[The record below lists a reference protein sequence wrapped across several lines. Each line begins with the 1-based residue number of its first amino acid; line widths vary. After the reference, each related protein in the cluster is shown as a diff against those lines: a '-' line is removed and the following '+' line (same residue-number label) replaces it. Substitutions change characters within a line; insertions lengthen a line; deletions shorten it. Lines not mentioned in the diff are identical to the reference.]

1 MIILLKVLSLITLIF
16 GLWTIFCSIGNYIYF
31 KALNNKGR
39 KHNLKEKPLVSIIIP
54 ARNEEKNLSQL
65 LSSLM
70 KQDYENIEILVIDD
84 KSEDKTWEIIE
95 KYSEKDKRIKGYKTD
110 DAILSKRGKINA
122 LLHLIPHANGEYYLF
137 TDADTIHSPSSISLS
152 LKTMKEKNLDIFSGF
167 PAEYSETYLSSVITS
182 SMSISNS
189 FLPHFI
195 LNNISFYPLSIGI
208 GQFIMVKS
216 EAYKDC
222 GGYEKVKDEI
232 CDDLSIIKLFIKS
245 GKKYAFTSLSDRVS
259 CKMYNSAK
267 EAFLGLERS
276 IAGVFPS
283 NIFFF
288 IVLILVVLL
297 LLSVFFSPLGTP
309 LFLFNSLYHELVLL
323 LLGYAFIIL
332 SWFLAC
338 ILTKFPLLVS
348 LSSPLA
354 ILFTSS
360 MYIDGL
366 YKKMRGKGFIW
377 KGRKV

>member
-1 MIILLKVLSLITLIF
+1 ML
-16 GLWTIFCSIGNYIYF
+16 FCSIGNYLYF

-39 KHNLKEKPLVSIIIP
+39 KHSLKENPLVSIIIP
-54 ARNEEKNLSQL
+54 ARNEEKNLASL

-84 KSEDKTWEIIE
+84 KSEDKTWEIIRE
-95 KYSEKDKRIKGYKTD
+95 YSEKDRRIKGYKTD
-110 DAILSKRGKINA
+110 ETILSKRGKINA
-122 LLHLIPHANGEYYLF
+122 LLHLIPHARGEYYLF
-137 TDADTIHSPSSISLS
+137 SDADTIHSPSSISLS
-152 LKTMKEKNLDIFSGF
+152 LKTMLEKKLDIFSGF
-167 PAEYSETYLSSVITS
+167 PAEFSNTYLSSVITS

-195 LNNISFYPLSIGI
+195 LNKISFYPLSIGI

-216 EAYKDC
+216 KAYKDC
-222 GGYEKVKDEI
+222 GGYELVKDEI
-232 CDDLSIIKLFIKS
+232 CDDLSIIKLFIKN

-259 CKMYNSAK
+259 CKMYNNAK

-283 NIFFF
+283 NILFF
-288 IVLILVVLL
+288 IILILVVVL
-297 LLSVFFSPLGTP
+297 LLSVFFSPLGIP
-309 LFLFNSLYHELVLL
+309 LFIFNSLCNELVPL
-323 LLGYAFIIL
+323 LLGCVFIFL
-332 SWFLAC
+332 SWFLTC
-338 ILTKFPLLVS
+338 RSIKFPLLVS

-354 ILFTSS
+354 ILFTSL

-366 YKKMRGKGFIW
+366 YKKTRGKGFIW